1 MKRNYWIIIIV
12 IIVLIAV
19 LWYAFKGKATS
30 ENIITVPVKKGE
42 FIVSVTTTGE
52 LEAKNSV
59 KIYGPTGLRK
69 LRVYKVKVND
79 LIPEGTIV
87 DSGDYVAQL
96 DKSEVLDKLKDLE
109 NEVEKAK
116 SQYIKTKLDTTLQM
130 RKLRDNLQDL
140 EYTIREK
147 KIEVEQSKFEPP
159 ATQRQTKIALEKA
172 KRNLEQAKRNYKLE
186 LKKAE
191 ANMQEVLVNLSQKE
205 RKLANTKKVLDDFTI
220 YAPQP
225 GMVIYERTWEGTIKT
240 GSTINVWMNVVAT
253 LPDLSKMVSK
263 TYVNEID
270 ISKVEKGQEVEI
282 EIDAFPGKTLSGTVT
297 DVANI
302 GQKMRNTNTK
312 VFEVKIEVNETD
324 SVIRPAMTTKNEIIT
339 ETFDDVIHIPIE
351 SIFTKDSVN
360 YVFVKNNGR
369 IKKQQVITGA
379 SNENEIIVKKG
390 LDSDEHVCIAMPSNA
405 DNLKLQKLQKEEE

>member
-12 IIVLIAV
+12 IIVLIAA

-30 ENIITVPVKKGE
+30 ENIIAVPVKKGE
-42 FIVSVTTTGE
+42 FVVSVTTTGE

-109 NEVEKAK
+109 NEVEKSK

-140 EYTIREK
+140 EYTVKEK

-186 LKKAE
+186 LEKAE
-191 ANMQEVLVNLSQKE
+191 ANMQEVQVNLSQKE
-205 RKLANTKKVLDDFTI
+205 RKLDNTKKVLDDFTI

-240 GSTINVWMNVVAT
+240 GSTVNVWMNVVAT
-253 LPDLSKMVSK
+253 LPDLSEMVSK

-270 ISKVEKGQEVEI
+270 ISKVEKGQEVKI

-312 VFEVKIEVNETD
+312 VFEVKLEVNETD

-339 ETFDDVIHIPIE
+339 ETYDDVVYVPIE
-351 SIFTKDSVN
+351 SIFTEDSVN

-369 IKKQQVITGA
+369 IRKQQVITGV
-379 SNENEIIVKKG
+379 SNENEIIVEKG
-390 LDSDEHVCIAMPSNA
+390 LNTDDYVCITIPSDA
-405 DNLKLQKLQKEEE
+405 DNLELKKLKNEQE

>member
-1 MKRNYWIIIIV
+1 MKKIYWIIILCV
-12 IIVLIAV
+12 IVLIAI
-19 LWYAFKGKATS
+19 LWYAFKGEATG
-30 ENIITVPVKKGE
+30 ENIITAPVKKGE

-59 KIYGPTGLRK
+59 KIYGPSGLRK

-109 NEVEKAK
+109 NEVEKSK

-130 RKLRDNLQDL
+130 RKLRDNLQDM
-140 EYTIREK
+140 EYTVKEK
-147 KIEVEQSKFEPP
+147 KIEVEQSKYEPP

-172 KRNLEQAKRNYKLE
+172 KRNLEQAKRNYELE
-186 LKKAE
+186 LEKAE
-191 ANMQEVLVNLSQKE
+191 ANMQEVHVNLSQKE
-205 RKLANTKKVLDDFTI
+205 RKLSNTRKVLDDFTI
-220 YAPQP
+220 FAPQP

-253 LPDLSKMVSK
+253 LPDLSEMVSK

-282 EIDAFPGKTLSGTVT
+282 EIDAFPGKTLSGSVT

-324 SVIRPAMTTKNEIIT
+324 SLIRPAMTTKNEIVT
-339 ETFDDVIHIPIE
+339 ETYDDVTYVPIE
-351 SIFTKDSVN
+351 SIFTEDSVN
-360 YVFVKNNGR
+360 YVFVNNNGKV
-369 IKKQQVITGA
+369 IKQQVITGA
-379 SNENEIIVKKG
+379 SNENEIIIKKG
-390 LDSDEHVCIAMPSNA
+390 LDTDDHICIAMPSNA
-405 DNLKLQKLQKEEE
+405 DNLELKKLKKEQQ